1 MLMTC
6 ADTDSAVCEAP
17 AERPDAFPATAYK
30 ELRRMAR
37 RHLLRER
44 KGHTLSA
51 TGLVH
56 ETWLK
61 LASGREQKFV
71 NRAHFFGAASEA
83 MRRIL
88 VDHARGRSARK
99 RHAERVSLTAAG
111 ELADIRPAFHDMLA
125 VYSALQDLAAFNER
139 LVRVVES
146 RVLCRTDD
154 PGDRR
159 RAGDLA
165 RDRVGRLALC
175 PGVASARTL
184 HGLELDLSTEPLPAG
199 SEPCTDRPP
208 TPSGDSATIL
218 AMNN

>member
-1 MLMTC
+1 
-6 ADTDSAVCEAP
+6 
-17 AERPDAFPATAYK
+17 
-30 ELRRMAR
+30 MAR

-44 KGHTLSA
+44 HGHTLSA

-111 ELADIRPAFHDMLA
+111 ELADLLPAFHDMLA
-125 VYSALQDLAAFNER
+125 VYSALQDLAALNER
-139 LVRVVES
+139 LVKVVE
-146 RVLCRTDD
+146 CRYFAGLTIPETADALGISHATVSED
-154 PGDRR
+154 WRFA
-159 RAGDLA
+159 RAWLQRA
-165 RDRVGRLALC
+165 
-175 PGVASARTL
+175 
-184 HGLELDLSTEPLPAG
+184 LSTV
-199 SEPCTDRPP
+199 S
-208 TPSGDSATIL
+208 S
-218 AMNN
+218 